1 MENAEKIANYDK
13 LEEELKQ
20 EKSKTDYWKNEH
32 FQLSLKNKEL
42 RKTIK
47 KLTEEK
53 QELISYLKEQINQCP
68 LTGNNEND
76 MFYIGKMRAYQKIL
90 SKIEKE

>member
-1 MENAEKIANYDK
+1 MDLGGCMSGEIISIENAEKIANYDK

-47 KLTEEK
+47 KLTEENN
-53 QELISYLKEQINQCP
+53 SLKEIISKVNR
-68 LTGNNEND
+68 GNNE
-76 MFYIGKMRAYQKIL
+76 KR
-90 SKIEKE
+90 

>member
-1 MENAEKIANYDK
+1 MPGEIISIENAEKIANYDK
-13 LEEELKQ
+13 LKEELKQ

-47 KLTEEK
+47 KLTEEND
-53 QELISYLKEQINQCP
+53 SLKEIIYKVNR
-68 LTGNNEND
+68 GNNE
-76 MFYIGKMRAYQKIL
+76 KQKD
-90 SKIEKE
+90 SNR

>member
-1 MENAEKIANYDK
+1 MQGEYISMENAEKIANYDK
-13 LEEELKQ
+13 LKEELKQ

-47 KLTEEK
+47 KLTEEND
-53 QELISYLKEQINQCP
+53 SLKEIISKVNR
-68 LTGNNEND
+68 GNNE
-76 MFYIGKMRAYQKIL
+76 KR
-90 SKIEKE
+90 

>member
-1 MENAEKIANYDK
+1 MPGEIISIENAEKIANYDK
-13 LEEELKQ
+13 LKEELKQ

-47 KLTEEK
+47 KLTEEND
-53 QELISYLKEQINQCP
+53 SLKEIISKVNR
-68 LTGNNEND
+68 GNNER
-76 MFYIGKMRAYQKIL
+76 K
-90 SKIEKE
+90 

>member
-1 MENAEKIANYDK
+1 MPGEIISIENAEKIANYDK
-13 LEEELKQ
+13 LKEELKQ

-47 KLTEEK
+47 KLTEEND
-53 QELISYLKEQINQCP
+53 SLKEIISKVNR
-68 LTGNNEND
+68 GNNE
-76 MFYIGKMRAYQKIL
+76 KR
-90 SKIEKE
+90 

>member
-1 MENAEKIANYDK
+1 MPGEIISIENAEKIANYDK
-13 LEEELKQ
+13 LKEELKQ

-47 KLTEEK
+47 KLTEEND
-53 QELISYLKEQINQCP
+53 SLKEIISKVNR
-68 LTGNNEND
+68 GNNEK
-76 MFYIGKMRAYQKIL
+76 FR
-90 SKIEKE
+90 

>member
-1 MENAEKIANYDK
+1 MSGEIISIENAEKIANYDK

-47 KLTEEK
+47 KLTEENN
-53 QELISYLKEQINQCP
+53 SLKEIISKVNR
-68 LTGNNEND
+68 GNNE
-76 MFYIGKMRAYQKIL
+76 KR
-90 SKIEKE
+90 

>member
-1 MENAEKIANYDK
+1 MQGEYISMENAEKIANYDK

-42 RKTIK
+42 RKNIK
-47 KLTEEK
+47 KLTEEND
-53 QELISYLKEQINQCP
+53 SLKEIISKVNR
-68 LTGNNEND
+68 GNNE
-76 MFYIGKMRAYQKIL
+76 K
-90 SKIEKE
+90 

>member
-1 MENAEKIANYDK
+1 MPGEIISIENAEKIANYDK
-13 LEEELKQ
+13 LKEELKQ

-47 KLTEEK
+47 KLTEEND
-53 QELISYLKEQINQCP
+53 SLKEIISKVKR
-68 LTGNNEND
+68 GNNE
-76 MFYIGKMRAYQKIL
+76 KR
-90 SKIEKE
+90 

>member
-1 MENAEKIANYDK
+1 MQGEYISMENAEKIANYDK

-47 KLTEEK
+47 KLTEENN
-53 QELISYLKEQINQCP
+53 SLKEIISKVNR
-68 LTGNNEND
+68 GNNE
-76 MFYIGKMRAYQKIL
+76 K
-90 SKIEKE
+90 

>member
-1 MENAEKIANYDK
+1 MPGEIISIENTENIANYHK

-42 RKTIK
+42 NKTIK
-47 KLTEEK
+47 QLTKENN
-53 QELISYLKEQINQCP
+53 SLKEIISKLNK
-68 LTGNNEND
+68 GNNE
-76 MFYIGKMRAYQKIL
+76 KR
-90 SKIEKE
+90 

>member
-47 KLTEEK
+47 KLTEENN
-53 QELISYLKEQINQCP
+53 SLKEIISKVNR
-68 LTGNNEND
+68 GNNATNKD
-76 MFYIGKMRAYQKIL
+76 M
-90 SKIEKE
+90 

>member
-1 MENAEKIANYDK
+1 MPGEIISIANAEKIANYDK

-32 FQLSLKNKEL
+32 FQVSLKNKEL

-47 KLTEEK
+47 TLTEENESLK
-53 QELISYLKEQINQCP
+53 GIISKVNR
-68 LTGNNEND
+68 GNNE
-76 MFYIGKMRAYQKIL
+76 KR
-90 SKIEKE
+90 

>member
-1 MENAEKIANYDK
+1 MQGEYLTMENAEKIANYDK

-47 KLTEEK
+47 KLTEEND
-53 QELISYLKEQINQCP
+53 SLKEIISKVNR
-68 LTGNNEND
+68 GNNEK
-76 MFYIGKMRAYQKIL
+76 FR
-90 SKIEKE
+90 

>member
-1 MENAEKIANYDK
+1 MQGEYISMENAEKIANYDK

-47 KLTEEK
+47 KLTEENN
-53 QELISYLKEQINQCP
+53 SLKEIISKVNR
-68 LTGNNEND
+68 GNNATNKD
-76 MFYIGKMRAYQKIL
+76 M
-90 SKIEKE
+90 

>member
-1 MENAEKIANYDK
+1 MQGEYISMENAEKIANYDK
-13 LEEELKQ
+13 LEEALKQ

-47 KLTEEK
+47 KLTEENN
-53 QELISYLKEQINQCP
+53 SLKEIISKVNR
-68 LTGNNEND
+68 GNNER
-76 MFYIGKMRAYQKIL
+76 K
-90 SKIEKE
+90 

>member
-1 MENAEKIANYDK
+1 MPGEIISIENAEKIANYDK
-13 LEEELKQ
+13 LKEELKQ

-47 KLTEEK
+47 KVTEEND
-53 QELISYLKEQINQCP
+53 SLKEIISKVNR
-68 LTGNNEND
+68 GNNEK
-76 MFYIGKMRAYQKIL
+76 FR
-90 SKIEKE
+90 

>member
-47 KLTEEK
+47 KLTEENN
-53 QELISYLKEQINQCP
+53 SLKEIISKVNR
-68 LTGNNEND
+68 GNNE
-76 MFYIGKMRAYQKIL
+76 KR
-90 SKIEKE
+90 